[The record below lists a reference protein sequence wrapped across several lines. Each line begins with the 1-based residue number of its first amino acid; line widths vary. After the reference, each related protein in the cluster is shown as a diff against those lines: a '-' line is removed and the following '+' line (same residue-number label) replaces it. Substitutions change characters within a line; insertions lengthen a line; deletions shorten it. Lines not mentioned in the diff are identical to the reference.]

1 MIYLAAL
8 ISGFFTGQLLGYI
21 AHKYTKWVDGKQ
33 QINDYMAE
41 KYGEQW
47 SKLGK

>member
-1 MIYLAAL
+1 MIYLITL
-8 ISGFFTGQLLGYI
+8 ISGIFTGYLLGYI
-21 AHKYTKWVDGKQ
+21 AHKCTKWVDGKQ

-47 SKLGK
+47 TKLGK